1 MIDKAPRGVQ
11 SIEVGGQLLQAL
23 LRAGRPLALKDLAAA
38 AGMVPAKAHP
48 YLVSFGRLGLVSAE
62 AGRYGLGPMAMQ
74 LGLIS
79 LQQHDPV
86 RLASEPLEAL
96 AQASACTVALAVW
109 GQLGPTVV
117 RVVEAPSPVHV
128 SLRHGTV
135 LNLAQT
141 ATGRVMAAFRP
152 VAEVDALWRA
162 QGGRRS
168 GHAAWRAQ
176 LSEVAAAGHALS
188 DEALLPGVAALAV
201 AGRDAAGCA
210 QWAYVAVAPR
220 QQLQGKARRASVLA
234 LLDQAAQQVCA
245 RLGWIRLRP

>member
-86 RLASEPLEAL
+86 RLA
-96 AQASACTVALAVW
+96 T
-109 GQLGPTVV
+109 
-117 RVVEAPSPVHV
+117 
-128 SLRHGTV
+128 
-135 LNLAQT
+135 
-141 ATGRVMAAFRP
+141 
-152 VAEVDALWRA
+152 
-162 QGGRRS
+162 
-168 GHAAWRAQ
+168 
-176 LSEVAAAGHALS
+176 
-188 DEALLPGVAALAV
+188 
-201 AGRDAAGCA
+201 
-210 QWAYVAVAPR
+210 
-220 QQLQGKARRASVLA
+220 
-234 LLDQAAQQVCA
+234 A
-245 RLGWIRLRP
+245 RLPEVPPEQRQSSNLPAG